1 MDDIDIKLH
10 FGSSKEA
17 PRLGW
22 IDMSGLIKNGNLKS
36 DNVHGI
42 NKYSGSTKDPKNAT
56 ITKEDGTVVSFSL
69 VDSNGKY
76 YETGSTVKGS
86 DGLDY
91 VILETDK
98 KVTNVEEQK
107 TTTKEVKSVVDV
119 EKPNNFV
126 IVPATIA
133 LVAAGALG
141 LASELAA
148 HKLNKEEGK
157 DVTFATHQ
165 NEEVYEEYLKKFKE
179 AKEEYKK
186 NSPFQK
192 VLNLLTKGKKT
203 LKRLTPEDTLKIQK
217 VEAVKKIFSQRYNT
231 DITMELQKDGYLVTM
246 SDGKSIKLNDSDIDK
261 LYKAGLNSEVVASKS
276 L

>member
-1 MDDIDIKLH
+1 M
-10 FGSSKEA
+10 
-17 PRLGW
+17 
-22 IDMSGLIKNGNLKS
+22 
-36 DNVHGI
+36 
-42 NKYSGSTKDPKNAT
+42 
-56 ITKEDGTVVSFSL
+56 
-69 VDSNGKY
+69 
-76 YETGSTVKGS
+76 
-86 DGLDY
+86 
-91 VILETDK
+91 
-98 KVTNVEEQK
+98 
-107 TTTKEVKSVVDV
+107 

-165 NEEVYEEYLKKFKE
+165 NKE

-203 LKRLTPEDTLKIQK
+203 LKRLTPEDTLKMQK

-261 LYKAGLNSEVVASKS
+261 LYKAGLNSEVVTSKS

>member
-1 MDDIDIKLH
+1 M
-10 FGSSKEA
+10 
-17 PRLGW
+17 
-22 IDMSGLIKNGNLKS
+22 
-36 DNVHGI
+36 
-42 NKYSGSTKDPKNAT
+42 
-56 ITKEDGTVVSFSL
+56 
-69 VDSNGKY
+69 DSNGKY

-203 LKRLTPEDTLKIQK
+203 LKRLTPEDTLKMQK
-217 VEAVKKIFSQRYNT
+217 IEAVKKIFSQRYNT